1 MCQKL
6 TGLEEGV
13 GGWGRIMS
21 VPGLHKPDD
30 GAQLL
35 KLRVKTPTSAA
46 DYSRQIPAGP
56 RDSSDE
62 VRAMAH
68 ALRADMDAMDI
79 DGRST
84 PMAAPQR
91 PAERPP
97 LWHTFPQEAGG
108 PPLLAFTQ
116 TMKDDAADQEHV
128 VELLGTLLDKTIQRN
143 DLLGRKSELSEF
155 EAGKACPLTASAY
168 LKRIMKYG
176 GCSPCCVV
184 VGLMYLQRLKQRMPT
199 VCLTSGNMQRL
210 LLTSVM
216 VAAKFLDDLYYS
228 NKHWARIGGLNLQ
241 DVNALEL
248 KLLFQLSFS
257 VGVTRE
263 EYQEYLQ
270 GLVGAGNMLAPPQ
283 MLAAPGV
290 AMEH

>member
-1 MCQKL
+1 MLASGHHLAKRPNLHLQGHSSAPVPAFDEIPSGPVSHNAFHHGQQL
-6 TGLEEGV
+6 GSDD
-13 GGWGRIMS
+13 MS
-21 VPGLHKPDD
+21 VDPPFNGFNGFLE
-30 GAQLL
+30 A
-35 KLRVKTPTSAA
+35 TPL
-46 DYSRQIPAGP
+46 Q
-56 RDSSDE
+56 
-62 VRAMAH
+62 H
-68 ALRADMDAMDI
+68 
-79 DGRST
+79 
-84 PMAAPQR
+84 R

-108 PPLLAFTQ
+108 PPLLDFTQ
-116 TMKDDAADQEHV
+116 TMKDDAAAQEHV
-128 VELLGTLLDKTIQRN
+128 VELLGMLLDKTIQRN
-143 DLLGRKSELSEF
+143 DMLGRKSEMSEF

-248 KLLFQLSFS
+248 KLLFQLSFAM
-257 VGVTRE
+257 GVTRE

-270 GLVGAGNMLAPPQ
+270 GLVGAGNMLAPPR
-283 MLAAPGV
+283 MVPAPGV
-290 AMEH
+290 PMEH

>member
-1 MCQKL
+1 MLAQGHLSKG
-6 TGLEEGV
+6 TARSPQAAAMPNFDEIPRGPVSHNHSSGLQMG
-13 GGWGRIMS
+13 
-21 VPGLHKPDD
+21 D
-30 GAQLL
+30 
-35 KLRVKTPTSAA
+35 
-46 DYSRQIPAGP
+46 
-56 RDSSDE
+56 
-62 VRAMAH
+62 AMA
-68 ALRADMDAMDI
+68 M
-79 DGRST
+79 GT
-84 PMAAPQR
+84 PPPSAQH

-97 LWHTFPQEAGG
+97 LWHTFAQEAGG
-108 PPLLAFTQ
+108 ACMVSFTKA
-116 TMKDDAADQEHV
+116 MKDDAAAQEHV
-128 VELLGTLLDKTIQRN
+128 VELLGTLLDKTVQRN
-143 DLLGRKSELSEF
+143 DGLGRKSELAEF

-241 DVNALEL
+241 EVNTLEL
-248 KLLFQLSFS
+248 KLLFLLSFS
-257 VGVTRE
+257 VGVSRD

-270 GLVGAGNMLAPPQ
+270 GLVGAANIAPPPRA
-283 MLAAPGV
+283 LAADLEMEVEAIAPPVQRGQDANGSIPGWQPG
-290 AMEH
+290 ARM

>member
-1 MCQKL
+1 MLAPGHFAKRPDLQ
-6 TGLEEGV
+6 GHA
-13 GGWGRIMS
+13 S
-21 VPGLHKPDD
+21 APVPAFDEIPSGPVSHN
-30 GAQLL
+30 AFHHVQQLG
-35 KLRVKTPTSAA
+35 SH
-46 DYSRQIPAGP
+46 D
-56 RDSSDE
+56 
-62 VRAMAH
+62 MAV
-68 ALRADMDAMDI
+68 DQPFN
-79 DGRST
+79 GF
-84 PMAAPQR
+84 MAAAPLQQR

-97 LWHTFPQEAGG
+97 FWHTFPQEAGG
-108 PPLLAFTQ
+108 PPLLDFTQ